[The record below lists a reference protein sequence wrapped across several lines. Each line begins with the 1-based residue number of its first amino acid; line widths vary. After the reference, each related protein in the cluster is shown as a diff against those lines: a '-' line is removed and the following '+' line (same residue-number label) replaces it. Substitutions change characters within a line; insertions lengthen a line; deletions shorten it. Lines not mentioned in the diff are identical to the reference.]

1 MGARMSVWK
10 EDIMRMRVA
19 ISVATGSDLCSPVS
33 SRARLSTDWV
43 LTAVIS
49 MLEDWAMLGGNGVN
63 VVAEAMAAEEVEAD
77 VAAAATAAAARWEV
91 LVWRGGVWRCR
102 CGRGGGGEGIYNIN

>member
-1 MGARMSVWK
+1 MDARMSVWK

-19 ISVATGSDLCSPVS
+19 ISVATGTDLCSPVS

-49 MLEDWAMLGGNGVN
+49 MLEDWAMLGEDGVDA
-63 VVAEAMAAEEVEAD
+63 VAEATTTDEVDAD
-77 VAAAATAAAARWEV
+77 AAAAAAAARWEV
-91 LVWRGGVWRCR
+91 LVWHGGMWRFGS
-102 CGRGGGGEGIYNIN
+102 GRGGGGGGDLQH